1 MVAQPTW
8 LRSSCQDQAQSL
20 CLLQKKP
27 TGEIAWAGKSKVMVT
42 LSSSIPSCPAKQ
54 PLVATNRIRK
64 TYVADIGYLEYLL
77 SDHLNF
83 SCFHLSHC
91 KEHINISTSTS
102 SPNVDNT
109 PCETAPPQLVF
120 LSAPSAMPLRFSLSC
135 TEVLPWWEL
144 WNKGINNRRQSC

>member
-1 MVAQPTW
+1 MRSVCNTPCIRAKYIYAYMVAQPTW

-109 PCETAPPQLVF
+109 PCKTAPAPAGLPFRAFCDALTLQPQLY
-120 LSAPSAMPLRFSLSC
+120 
-135 TEVLPWWEL
+135 
-144 WNKGINNRRQSC
+144 